1 MTATN
6 YLLSH
11 LTIVSL
17 LVASTMAIFPGQI
30 NANNNF
36 LLTATKKHVSIQADN
51 ASLAEILR
59 EIENQTG
66 IVMTFDSSLNVVVS
80 TEMVEQ
86 PLQVA
91 IDKLAPNNLVVNG
104 FLDGTISI
112 KEVIIISDVESSS
125 GNVGFEY
132 YPVVILHRKT
142 ALTSYNRI
150 RVRRSNRCWSSLNTI
165 PMETRYWSIEYLAP
179 LSTP

>member
-1 MTATN
+1 MKATD

-66 IVMTFDSSLNVVVS
+66 IAMTFDPSLNLVVS

-91 IDKLAPNNLVVNG
+91 IDKLAPNNLVVDG
-104 FLDGTISI
+104 FSDGTISI
-112 KEVIIISDVESSS
+112 KEVIIMSDVESSS

-132 YPVVILHRKT
+132 LPSGDPAQENGTNELQPDSSTQEQPVLVEPQYDTDGNPTLV
-142 ALTSYNRI
+142 N
-150 RVRRSNRCWSSLNTI
+150 
-165 PMETRYWSIEYLAP
+165 
-179 LSTP
+179 